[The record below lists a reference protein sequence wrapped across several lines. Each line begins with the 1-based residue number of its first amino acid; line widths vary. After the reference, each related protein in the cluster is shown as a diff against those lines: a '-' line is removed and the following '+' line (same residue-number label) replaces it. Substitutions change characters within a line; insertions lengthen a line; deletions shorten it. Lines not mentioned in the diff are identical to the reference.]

1 MDKEK
6 KENVVKMEDDRY
18 YSGAFW
24 VIADSI
30 KDIFKGKF
38 EIVGEKI
45 LVDYV
50 GNKIEQAQKRDEP
63 HKKLWKNDEFS
74 KWNRDFKYNYF
85 PRGRLCIY
93 DGELYL

>member
-74 KWNRDFKYNYF
+74 KWNRDF
-85 PRGRLCIY
+85 RI
-93 DGELYL
+93 